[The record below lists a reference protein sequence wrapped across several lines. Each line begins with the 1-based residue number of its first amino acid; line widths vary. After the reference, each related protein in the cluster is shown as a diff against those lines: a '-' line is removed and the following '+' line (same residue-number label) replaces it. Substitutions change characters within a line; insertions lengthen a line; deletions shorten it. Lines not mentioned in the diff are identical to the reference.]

1 MILRDGV
8 EVSASIYDIIL
19 LLKEHISTQGIK
31 LLGSIKDS
39 PDNVMVSCPYHK
51 GGQER
56 RPSAGIKKT
65 DGTFHCFA
73 CEEVHTLP
81 EFISHCF
88 GENDGGAYG
97 YKWLLQ
103 NFVLISQEDR
113 RDVELDLD
121 WHKGDV
127 RRSGSVTAVGR
138 SSDCSDSVSKD
149 ADNGC
154 FVTEEELSQYRYIH
168 PYMYKRHLTDEVI
181 ELFDLGYDKDFVL
194 DIKDRYGNV
203 IDHKHVG
210 GCITFPIRDIN
221 GHTIFIARR
230 SVNTKF
236 FHYPEGV
243 EKPLYGLYE
252 LVLQAYLRAIP
263 KPINTGTE
271 TWYSI
276 ACDVFPDEVIVCES
290 MLDAL
295 SFWAVGKYAV
305 ALNGLG
311 NELQYQQLRDLPC
324 RTIILATDMDDAGKK
339 ARKKLRKELPNKIIF
354 EYNFPNGKK
363 DANECTAEELR
374 SLEKIM

>member
-127 RRSGSVTAVGR
+127 RRSGPVTVVGH
-138 SSDCSDSVSKD
+138 SSDCGDSISED
-149 ADNGC
+149 DSGSC
-154 FVTEEELSQYRYIH
+154 FVTEEELEKYRYIH
-168 PYMYKRHLTDEVI
+168 PYMYQRRLTDNVI
-181 ELFDLGYDKDFVL
+181 DIFDIGYDKETE
-194 DIKDRYGNV
+194 
-203 IDHKHVG
+203 
-210 GCITFPIRDIN
+210 CITFPVRDIN
-221 GHTIFIARR
+221 GNCLFVARR
-230 SVNTKF
+230 SVKTKF
-236 FHYPEGV
+236 FNYPAGA

-252 LVLQAYLRAIP
+252 YMEFYNRYAMPVGVNYVLVAGRGNGKTQFSNAVLNMTDKL
-263 KPINTGTE
+263 N
-271 TWYSI
+271 
-276 ACDVFPDEVIVCES
+276 EVVVCES

-295 SFWAVGKYAV
+295 AFWAIGKFAV

-339 ARKKLRKELPNKIIF
+339 AREKLRKELSNKIIF
-354 EYNFPNGKK
+354 EYNFPSGKK